1 MTTIRIFQSVK
12 IANIDIPDYPLL
24 LAPMEDVTDKSFRYI
39 CKEFGADMLYT
50 EFVASEALIRNV
62 QKSFKKLEIDE
73 RERPVG
79 IQIYGHNIDAMVE
92 AAKIAEQ
99 AKPDLIDIN
108 FGCPVKKIA
117 TRGAGAGMLRDIP
130 KLLKMTEEI
139 VKAVNLPVTVK
150 TRLGWDNESLV
161 VDTLAEQLQDVGIKA
176 LTVHGRTRNQMYKGI
191 SDWTLIGKIK
201 QNPRI
206 TIPIIGNGD
215 VTDGKS
221 AKAMI
226 DQFDIDGIMIG
237 RATVGKPWV
246 FREIKHYLK
255 TGEVLPEPLISE
267 KVDIAKNHFL
277 KSLEIKTGMR
287 GYYEMRR
294 HFALYFKGLRNFK
307 PLRLK
312 LLTTI
317 DKNEIL
323 DILEEIRETYS

>member
-1 MTTIRIFQSVK
+1 MTID
-12 IANIDIPDYPLL
+12 NIEIPDYPLL
-24 LAPMEDVTDKSFRYI
+24 LAPMEDITDKSFRYI

-62 QKSFKKLEIDE
+62 QKSFKKLEIEE

-92 AAKIAEQ
+92 AAKISES

-108 FGCPVKKIA
+108 YGCPVRKIA
-117 TRGAGAGMLRDIP
+117 TRGAGSGMLRDIP

-139 VKAVNLPVTVK
+139 VKAVKLPVTVK
-150 TRLGWDNESLV
+150 TRLGWDSESLV
-161 VDTLAEQLQDVGIKA
+161 IDTLAEQLQDVGIKA
-176 LTVHGRTRNQMYKGI
+176 LTVHGRTRNQMYKGV

-201 QNPRI
+201 ENPRI

-215 VTDGKS
+215 VKDGKS
-221 AKAMI
+221 AQAMI
-226 DQFDIDGIMIG
+226 DKYGIDGIMIG
-237 RATVGKPWV
+237 RATVGKPWI
-246 FREIKHYLK
+246 FKEIKHYLE
-255 TGEVLPEPLISE
+255 TGEELPDLSLTE

-277 KSLEIKTGMR
+277 KSLEIKPGLR

-294 HFALYFKGLRNFK
+294 HFALYFKGLKNFK

-312 LLTTI
+312 LLTSI
-317 DKNEIL
+317 DKSEIL
-323 DILEEIRETYS
+323 SILEEIRNTY